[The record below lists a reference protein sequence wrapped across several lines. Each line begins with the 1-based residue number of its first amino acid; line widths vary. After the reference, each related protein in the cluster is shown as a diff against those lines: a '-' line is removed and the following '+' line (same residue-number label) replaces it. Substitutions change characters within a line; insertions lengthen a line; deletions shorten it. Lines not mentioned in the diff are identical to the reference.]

1 MDKSTF
7 SIRLKELRKEN
18 KVTQKELANYLNLT
32 SNSICEWENSRSEP
46 SISSLSK
53 ISSFFKCSIDYLV
66 GREDDFGN
74 IIILDDNARSLTSQ
88 EQSLL
93 QDFRKLV
100 PETQNYIIG
109 IVHDLASVV

>member
-1 MDKSTF
+1 MEKTAF

-18 KVTQKELANYLNLT
+18 KVTQKDLAKYLNLT
-32 SNSICEWENSRSEP
+32 ANSICEWENSRSEP

-74 IIILDDNARSLTSQ
+74 IVIYEENTPSITVQ
-88 EQSLL
+88 EQNLL

-100 PETQNYIIG
+100 PEMQSYIIG
-109 IVHDLASVV
+109 IVHNLASAV

>member
-1 MDKSTF
+1 MEKTAF

-18 KVTQKELANYLNLT
+18 KVTQKDLAKYLNLT
-32 SNSICEWENSRSEP
+32 ANSICEWENSRSEP

-74 IIILDDNARSLTSQ
+74 IVIYEENTPSITVQ
-88 EQSLL
+88 EQNLL

-100 PETQNYIIG
+100 PEMQSYIEG
-109 IVHDLASVV
+109 IVHRLAVAG

>member
-1 MDKSTF
+1 MEKTAF

-18 KVTQKELANYLNLT
+18 KVTQKDLAKYLNLT
-32 SNSICEWENSRSEP
+32 ANSICEWENSRSEP

-74 IIILDDNARSLTSQ
+74 IVIYGENTPALSTQ
-88 EQSLL
+88 EQNLL
-93 QDFRKLV
+93 QDFRRLV
-100 PETQNYIIG
+100 PATQNYIIG
-109 IVHDLASVV
+109 IVHDLASAG

>member
-1 MDKSTF
+1 MEKTAF

-18 KVTQKELANYLNLT
+18 KVTQKDLAKYLNLT
-32 SNSICEWENSRSEP
+32 ANSICEWENSRSEP

-74 IIILDDNARSLTSQ
+74 IVIYGENTPALSTQ
-88 EQSLL
+88 EQNLL
-93 QDFRKLV
+93 QDFRRLV
-100 PETQNYIIG
+100 PATQNYIIG
-109 IVHDLASVV
+109 IVHDLASAV